1 MRDRTLFAFKIASAG
16 LRGPNPAALSEEQW
30 WSLGRHYGLVT
41 PLLDWSDSPY
51 IAAFFALSEL
61 IASMRTPSGNLAFGG
76 RTFAIYRL
84 FHNNQLERDGLRII
98 RPTVEELGRMHGQRG
113 LFTWLTSEKY
123 FELQG
128 LLDDTQRG
136 SLLTKILLSD
146 QSAQDGM
153 RDLRAHGI
161 DYRLLYP
168 DLQGAAM
175 AANARGDFF

>member
-1 MRDRTLFAFKIASAG
+1 
-16 LRGPNPAALSEEQW
+16 
-30 WSLGRHYGLVT
+30 
-41 PLLDWSDSPY
+41 
-51 IAAFFALSEL
+51 
-61 IASMRTPSGNLAFGG
+61 
-76 RTFAIYRL
+76 
-84 FHNNQLERDGLRII
+84 
-98 RPTVEELGRMHGQRG
+98 MHGQRG

-128 LLDDTQRG
+128 FLDDTQRG

-146 QSAQDGM
+146 QSALDGM